1 MQIDLSRLEI
11 KDILANL
18 GPDAEPEVVAK
29 LQDVL
34 DWNNSANE
42 KRGRSS
48 MAPMPAL
55 LRERELLRA
64 SNERYGT
71 ELVGVLPNGEPA
83 HVLVE
88 LIPNSLSIEVPEAWR
103 QLARA
108 DFPHTM
114 KHDETGETRYVVSD
128 DDIVTIN
135 AQRATAFAVAQKV
148 ADARRGHTI
157 HDFVETPAK
166 PPAARVPVGGKNAQ
180 GDACGKIDAAG
191 QSVFQC
197 RNGHGYIEEGS
208 VTVGC
213 PQCFGGGGSGLGGR
227 PIEATMDVDDPRV
240 ESF

>member
-18 GPDAEPEVVAK
+18 GPDAEPEVIAK

-34 DWNNSANE
+34 DWNNSANGTVPVRV
-42 KRGRSS
+42 KHAYVPSRRYRADADYYADST
-48 MAPMPAL
+48 APTAAAFYAEQAKNDP
-55 LRERELLRA
+55 
-64 SNERYGT
+64 
-71 ELVGVLPNGEPA
+71 
-83 HVLVE
+83 VE
-88 LIPNSLSIEVPEAWR
+88 NSLSIEVTRP
-103 QLARA
+103 LSRA

-114 KHDETGETRYVVSD
+114 KHNETGETRYVVSD
-128 DDIVTIN
+128 DDIATIN
-135 AQRATAFAVAQKV
+135 TQRATAFAAAQKV
-148 ADARRGHTI
+148 ADARQGHTI

-180 GDACGKIDAAG
+180 GDTCGKINEAG

-197 RNGHGYIEEGS
+197 RNGHGYVEEGS